1 MNIKTVGV
9 IGAGTMGNG
18 ICQIFS
24 QAGLQVLMIDI
35 NQEVINKGINTIDKN
50 LSRLV
55 EKEKISNQA
64 KLSILE
70 RILGSTNYDD
80 LKKTDLVIESTEA
93 DLIISNEIKPM
104 FASGI
109 HENYQWHTLDSN
121 T

>member
-50 LSRLV
+50 FIVTGKQIGRAHV
-55 EKEKISNQA
+55 
-64 KLSILE
+64 
-70 RILGSTNYDD
+70 
-80 LKKTDLVIESTEA
+80 
-93 DLIISNEIKPM
+93 
-104 FASGI
+104 
-109 HENYQWHTLDSN
+109 
-121 T
+121 